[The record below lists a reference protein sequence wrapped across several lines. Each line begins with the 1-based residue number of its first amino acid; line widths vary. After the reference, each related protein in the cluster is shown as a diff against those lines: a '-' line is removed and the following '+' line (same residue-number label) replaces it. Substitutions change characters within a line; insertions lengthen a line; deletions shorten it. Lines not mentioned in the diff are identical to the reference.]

1 MFKRLIEDKKVL
13 SIVIIVLLVIAF
25 VVIGIVVSN
34 NSNDSGKPNVDIETE
49 GKNEDVKQE
58 DEETYDGTGLTEKKE
73 DDGTTE
79 NRTDASGSWEEHAE
93 TSDNKS
99 DDNNQINDSDDKTDD
114 SSQQNTEN
122 VSGEDTLIDADKK
135 TWGDIY

>member
-1 MFKRLIEDKKVL
+1 MFKRFIEDKKVL
-13 SIVIIVLLVIAF
+13 SIIIIVLLVIAL
-25 VVIGIVVSN
+25 VVIGIVVNN

-49 GKNEDVKQE
+49 GKNEDAKQE
-58 DEETYDGTGLTEKKE
+58 DEEAYDGSGLIEKKE

-79 NRTDASGSWEEHAE
+79 NRTNATGSWEEHTE
-93 TSDNKS
+93 TSD
-99 DDNNQINDSDDKTDD
+99 DSDNEADD